1 MDGRLTAMEAAGGLG
16 VSSFPGHV
24 LGMPHDDSNLC
35 TRLFGPLEKHHMM
48 APLYVQ
54 LNKTRPWS
62 PCSAS
67 FLREF
72 LDRGYG
78 RSPLLPGRRRAPAFL
93 DRGYGRSPLLPGRQQ
108 APTLLASQDG
118 RHSAAVSSLPSRA
131 EVLYPLL

>member
-1 MDGRLTAMEAAGGLG
+1 MEAAGGLG

-24 LGMPHDDSNLC
+24 LGMPHDDSKLC
-35 TRLFGPLEKHHMM
+35 TRLFGPLDKHHMM

-67 FLREF
+67 FLRE
-72 LDRGYG
+72 
-78 RSPLLPGRRRAPAFL
+78 FL

>member
-1 MDGRLTAMEAAGGLG
+1 MEAAGGLG

-24 LGMPHDDSNLC
+24 LGMPHDDSKLC
-35 TRLFGPLEKHHMM
+35 TRLFGPLDKHHMM

-93 DRGYGRSPLLPGRQQ
+93 DRGYGRSPLLPGRRQ
-108 APTLLASQDG
+108 APTLLESQDG

>member
-1 MDGRLTAMEAAGGLG
+1 MGFLDELALLRSSEHCTPWLTAVEVAGGLG
-16 VSSFPGHV
+16 VSSSAGHV
-24 LGMPHDDSNLC
+24 LGMPHDDSKLC
-35 TRLFGPLEKHHMM
+35 TRLFGPLDKHHMM

-78 RSPLLPGRRRAPAFL
+78 RSPASPWPAVGTRIPGPW
-93 DRGYGRSPLLPGRQQ
+93 
-108 APTLLASQDG
+108 
-118 RHSAAVSSLPSRA
+118 VW
-131 EVLYPLL
+131 

>member
-1 MDGRLTAMEAAGGLG
+1 MEAAGGLG
-16 VSSFPGHV
+16 VSSSPGHV
-24 LGMPHDDSNLC
+24 LGMPHDDSKLC
-35 TRLFGPLEKHHMM
+35 TRLFGPLDKHHMM

-78 RSPLLPGRRRAPAFL
+78 RSPLLPGQR
-93 DRGYGRSPLLPGRQQ
+93 Q
-108 APTLLASQDG
+108 APTLLESQDG
-118 RHSAAVSSLPSRA
+118 RHSAAVSSLLSRA

>member
-16 VSSFPGHV
+16 VSSSPGHV
-24 LGMPHDDSNLC
+24 LGMPHDDSKLC
-35 TRLFGPLEKHHMM
+35 TRLFGPLDKHHMM

-78 RSPLLPGRRRAPAFL
+78 RSPLLPGRQRAQRAPTFL
-93 DRGYGRSPLLPGRQQ
+93 DRGYSRSPASPWPAAGTRIPGPRV
-108 APTLLASQDG
+108 
-118 RHSAAVSSLPSRA
+118 R
-131 EVLYPLL
+131 